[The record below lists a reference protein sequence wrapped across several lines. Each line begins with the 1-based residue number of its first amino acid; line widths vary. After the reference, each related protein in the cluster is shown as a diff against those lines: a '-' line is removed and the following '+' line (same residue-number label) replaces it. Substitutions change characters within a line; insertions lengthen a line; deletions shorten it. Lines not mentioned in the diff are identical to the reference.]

1 MSDVPIEP
9 NDIVI
14 SSRIRLARNIA
25 DFPFI
30 STCSDDQRLEIESVV
45 LKGIANDQVLSDLTL
60 LDSFEL
66 NALERQF
73 LMDLQLVSSPL
84 QETTERVSGAS
95 EAADLGSSES
105 DVPEVSR
112 ELPWEELASY
122 SINEEDHLRIT
133 VNRSDL
139 NLQAAWRQ
147 ISAIDDRVESQLT
160 YAFSQQLGYLTA
172 CPANVG
178 TGMRVSVLMHL
189 PALVM
194 TGQVEKVMRSLQ
206 RLNVVARGEFGDSAV
221 GDFFRVSNQ
230 ATLGI
235 DEDSLIE
242 QVTAIVPRL
251 IKYER
256 EARRFLV
263 EQNREGLRRDVADSL
278 EKLCRLDLDDED
290 SESHEHIMQC
300 LSKIRMG
307 VGMGLLEQADAD
319 RVNRLF
325 ALVQLRDQLVVAIA
339 REDYREASELRD
351 RIATLEKGGWRRDST
366 DSTDSEMSRDEPQE
380 EGGSQ

>member
-1 MSDVPIEP
+1 VNEVPIEP

-30 STCSDDQRLEIESVV
+30 STCSDDQRSEIEASI
-45 LKGIANDQVLSDLTL
+45 LKGIANDQVLSDLTVL
-60 LDSFEL
+60 NSFEL

-73 LMDLQLVSSPL
+73 LMDLQLLSPPL
-84 QETTERVSGAS
+84 QETTERAT
-95 EAADLGSSES
+95 GSSETQ
-105 DVPEVSR
+105 DVVPAEANVSAIAS
-112 ELPWEELASY
+112 ELPWDELASY

-139 NLQAAWRQ
+139 NLQAAWQQ
-147 ISAIDDRVESQLT
+147 INALDDRIERQLT
-160 YAFSQQLGYLTA
+160 YAFSPQLGYLTA

-194 TGQVEKVMRSLQ
+194 TGQIEKVMRSFQ
-206 RLNVVARGEFGDSAV
+206 RLNVVARGEFGESAV

-230 ATLGI
+230 STLGV

-242 QVTAIVPRL
+242 QVAVIVPKL

-256 EARRFLV
+256 EARLFLV

-278 EKLCRLDLDDED
+278 EKLCCLDLEDED
-290 SESHEHIMQC
+290 GELHEHIMQC

-325 ALVQLRDQLVVAIA
+325 ALVRLRDQLVVAIA
-339 REDYREASELRD
+339 REDYHEASELRD
-351 RIATLEKGGWRRDST
+351 RIETLEKGGWRQESA
-366 DSTDSEMSRDEPQE
+366 DSEMIRDEPSE

>member
-1 MSDVPIEP
+1 MNDVPIEP

-95 EAADLGSSES
+95 ETADVGSSES
-105 DVPEVSR
+105 DVSR

-278 EKLCRLDLDDED
+278 EKLCRLDLEDED

-366 DSTDSEMSRDEPQE
+366 DSEMSRDEPQE

>member
-1 MSDVPIEP
+1 MNDVPIEP

-95 EAADLGSSES
+95 EVGDIVSSES
-105 DVPEVSR
+105 DVPAVSR
-112 ELPWEELASY
+112 ELPWEELASH

-230 ATLGI
+230 ATLGM

-251 IKYER
+251 IKYEQ

-278 EKLCRLDLDDED
+278 EKLCRLDLEDED

-366 DSTDSEMSRDEPQE
+366 DSEMTRDEPLE

>member
-1 MSDVPIEP
+1 MNDVPIEP

-84 QETTERVSGAS
+84 QETTERVSGTS
-95 EAADLGSSES
+95 ETADVGSSES
-105 DVPEVSR
+105 DVSR

-278 EKLCRLDLDDED
+278 EKLCRLDLEDED

-351 RIATLEKGGWRRDST
+351 RIATLEKGGWRRDSA
-366 DSTDSEMSRDEPQE
+366 DSEMSRDEPQE

>member
-1 MSDVPIEP
+1 MNDVPIEP

-95 EAADLGSSES
+95 EVGDIVSSES
-105 DVPEVSR
+105 DVPAVSR

-230 ATLGI
+230 ATLGM

-251 IKYER
+251 IKYEQ

-278 EKLCRLDLDDED
+278 EKLCRLDLEDED

-366 DSTDSEMSRDEPQE
+366 DSEMSRDEPQE

>member
-1 MSDVPIEP
+1 VNDVLIEP

-30 STCSDDQRLEIESVV
+30 STCSDDQRLEIETVV

-73 LMDLQLVSSPL
+73 LMDLQLVSPPL
-84 QETTERVSGAS
+84 QETTERATS
-95 EAADLGSSES
+95 SSETN
-105 DVPEVSR
+105 DVVSAEANVSAIAR

-139 NLQAAWRQ
+139 NLQAAWQQ
-147 ISAIDDRVESQLT
+147 INALDDRVESQLT

-230 ATLGI
+230 ATLGL
-235 DEDSLIE
+235 DEDSLVA

-278 EKLCRLDLDDED
+278 EKLCRLDLEDED
-290 SESHEHIMQC
+290 GESHEHIMQC

-351 RIATLEKGGWRRDST
+351 RIATLEKGGWRQEP
-366 DSTDSEMSRDEPQE
+366 TDSEMIRDEPSE
-380 EGGSQ
+380 EGGTQ

>member
-1 MSDVPIEP
+1 MNEVPIEP

-84 QETTERVSGAS
+84 RETTERVAGAS
-95 EAADLGSSES
+95 ESGEVVAAGA
-105 DVPEVSR
+105 DVPAVTH

-122 SINEEDHLRIT
+122 SINEDDHLRIT

-139 NLQAAWRQ
+139 NLQAAWKQ
-147 ISAIDDRVESQLT
+147 ISALDDRVENQLT
-160 YAFSQQLGYLTA
+160 YAFSPQLGYLTA

-230 ATLGI
+230 ATLGV

-242 QVTAIVPRL
+242 QVTTVVPRL

-256 EARRFLV
+256 EARRFLI

-278 EKLCRLDLDDED
+278 EKLCRLDLEDED
-290 SESHEHIMQC
+290 SESHERIMQC

-339 REDYREASELRD
+339 REDYLEASELRD
-351 RIATLEKGGWRRDST
+351 RIATLEKGGWRREST
-366 DSTDSEMSRDEPQE
+366 DSGTILDDPTE

>member
-1 MSDVPIEP
+1 VNDEPIEP
-9 NDIVI
+9 NDIVV

-30 STCSDDQRLEIESVV
+30 STCSDDQRLEIETVV
-45 LKGIANDQVLSDLTL
+45 RKGLANDEVLNNLTL

-73 LMDLQLVSSPL
+73 LMDLQLVSSPF
-84 QETTERVSGAS
+84 QGTTERVAGAS
-95 EAADLGSSES
+95 DSSKPS
-105 DVPEVSR
+105 DVVPSEGNVSAVAR
-112 ELPWEELASY
+112 ERLWEELVSY

-133 VNRSDL
+133 VNRNDL
-139 NLQAAWRQ
+139 DLQAAWHQ
-147 ISAIDDRVESQLT
+147 LSALDDRVEGQLT

-206 RLNVVARGEFGDSAV
+206 RVNVVARGEFGESAV
-221 GDFFRVSNQ
+221 GDFFRISNQ
-230 ATLGI
+230 ATLGV

-242 QVTAIVPRL
+242 QVLAIVPRM

-263 EQNREGLRRDVADSL
+263 EQNREGLRRDVTDSL
-278 EKLCRLDLDDED
+278 EKLCRLDLEDED
-290 SESHEHIMQC
+290 GESHEQVMQF

-307 VGMGLLEQADAD
+307 VGMGLLEQVDAD

-325 ALVQLRDQLVVAIA
+325 ALVQLRDRLVVAVA

-351 RIATLEKGGWRRDST
+351 RIATLEKGGWRRGPV
-366 DSTDSEMSRDEPQE
+366 DSEMTQDEPSE

>member
-45 LKGIANDQVLSDLTL
+45 QNGMANDEILSELTL
-60 LDSFEL
+60 LDSIEL

-73 LMDLQLVSSPL
+73 LMDLQLVSSPSR
-84 QETTERVSGAS
+84 ETTERVAGAS
-95 EAADLGSSES
+95 DVNEATSSEP
-105 DVPEVSR
+105 DVAAFSR

-139 NLQAAWRQ
+139 DLQAAWRQ

-230 ATLGI
+230 ATLGM

-256 EARRFLV
+256 EARRFLI
-263 EQNREGLRRDVADSL
+263 EQNREGLRRDAAESL
-278 EKLCRLDLDDED
+278 EKLCRLDLEDED
-290 SESHEHIMQC
+290 SESHEDIMQC

-325 ALVQLRDQLVVAIA
+325 TLVQLRDQLVVAIA
-339 REDYREASELRD
+339 REDYGEASELRD
-351 RIATLEKGGWRRDST
+351 RIATLEKGGWRRNS
-366 DSTDSEMSRDEPQE
+366 SEAEMIPDEPAD

>member
-1 MSDVPIEP
+1 MNDVPIEP

-95 EAADLGSSES
+95 EVGDIVSSES
-105 DVPEVSR
+105 DVPAVSR

-230 ATLGI
+230 ATLGM

-251 IKYER
+251 IKYEQ

-278 EKLCRLDLDDED
+278 EKLCRLDLEDED

-351 RIATLEKGGWRRDST
+351 RIAALEKGGWRRDST
-366 DSTDSEMSRDEPQE
+366 DSEMTRDEPLE

>member
-1 MSDVPIEP
+1 MNDVPLEP

-30 STCSDDQRLEIESVV
+30 STCSDDQRLEIEAFV
-45 LKGIANDQVLSDLTL
+45 LKGIASDQALSDLTL
-60 LDSFEL
+60 LNSFEL

-73 LMDLQLVSSPL
+73 LMDLQLVSPPL
-84 QETTERVSGAS
+84 QETTERATGSTETQDVAS
-95 EAADLGSSES
+95 AEANISAIAA
-105 DVPEVSR
+105 

-139 NLQAAWRQ
+139 DLQAAWQQ
-147 ISAIDDRVESQLT
+147 INTLDDLIENQLT
-160 YAFSQQLGYLTA
+160 YAFSPQLGYLTA

-194 TGQVEKVMRSLQ
+194 TGQVEKVMRSFQ

-230 ATLGI
+230 STLGV
-235 DEDSLIE
+235 DEDSLVD
-242 QVTAIVPRL
+242 QVAAIVPRL
-251 IKYER
+251 VKYER
-256 EARRFLV
+256 EARRFLL
-263 EQNREGLRRDVADSL
+263 EQNREGLRRDVTDSL
-278 EKLCRLDLDDED
+278 EKLCRLDLKDEDDEL
-290 SESHEHIMQC
+290 HERIMQC
-300 LSKIRMG
+300 LSRIRMG

-325 ALVQLRDQLVVAIA
+325 ALVRLRDQLVVAIA
-339 REDYREASELRD
+339 REDYREASDLSD
-351 RIATLEKGGWRRDST
+351 RIATLEKGGWRQESA
-366 DSTDSEMSRDEPQE
+366 DSEMIRDEPSE

>member
-95 EAADLGSSES
+95 EVGDIVSSES
-105 DVPEVSR
+105 DVPAVSR

-230 ATLGI
+230 ATLGM

-251 IKYER
+251 IKYEQ

-278 EKLCRLDLDDED
+278 EKLCRLDLEDED

-351 RIATLEKGGWRRDST
+351 RIAALEKGGWRRDST
-366 DSTDSEMSRDEPQE
+366 DSEMTRDEPLE

>member
-1 MSDVPIEP
+1 VNDEPIEP
-9 NDIVI
+9 NDIVV

-30 STCSDDQRLEIESVV
+30 STCSDDQRLEIETVV
-45 LKGIANDQVLSDLTL
+45 QKGLANDQVLNNLTL
-60 LDSFEL
+60 LDSVEL

-73 LMDLQLVSSPL
+73 LMDLQLVSSPF
-84 QETTERVSGAS
+84 QGTTERVAGAS
-95 EAADLGSSES
+95 DSSKPS
-105 DVPEVSR
+105 DVVPSEGNVSAVAR
-112 ELPWEELASY
+112 ERLWEELVSY

-133 VNRSDL
+133 VNRNDL
-139 NLQAAWRQ
+139 DLQAAWHQ
-147 ISAIDDRVESQLT
+147 LSALDDRVEGQLT

-206 RLNVVARGEFGDSAV
+206 RVNVVARGEFGESAV
-221 GDFFRVSNQ
+221 GDFFRISNQ
-230 ATLGI
+230 ATLGV

-242 QVTAIVPRL
+242 QVLAIVPRM

-263 EQNREGLRRDVADSL
+263 EQNREGLRRDVTDSL
-278 EKLCRLDLDDED
+278 EKLCRLDLEDED
-290 SESHEHIMQC
+290 GESHEQVMQF

-307 VGMGLLEQADAD
+307 VGMGLLEQVDAD

-325 ALVQLRDQLVVAIA
+325 ALVQLRDRLVVAVA

-351 RIATLEKGGWRRDST
+351 RIATLEKGGWRRGPV
-366 DSTDSEMSRDEPQE
+366 DSEMTQDEPSE

>member
-1 MSDVPIEP
+1 MNEVPIEP

-30 STCSDDQRLEIESVV
+30 STCSDDQRLEIESVI
-45 LKGIANDQVLSDLTL
+45 LRGIANDQVLSDLTL

-84 QETTERVSGAS
+84 QETTERVA
-95 EAADLGSSES
+95 GSSES
-105 DVPEVSR
+105 GDVVAAGANVPAVSH
-112 ELPWEELASY
+112 ELPWEELGSY
-122 SINEEDHLRIT
+122 SINEDDHLRIT

-147 ISAIDDRVESQLT
+147 ISALDDRVENQLT
-160 YAFSQQLGYLTA
+160 YAFSPQLGYLTA

-206 RLNVVARGEFGDSAV
+206 RLNVVAHGEFGDSAA

-230 ATLGI
+230 STLGV
-235 DEDSLIE
+235 DEESLIE
-242 QVTAIVPRL
+242 QVMTVVPRL

-256 EARRFLV
+256 EARRFLI

-278 EKLCRLDLDDED
+278 EKLCRLDLEDED
-290 SESHEHIMQC
+290 SESYERIMQC

-307 VGMGLLEQADAD
+307 FGMGLLEQADAD

-339 REDYREASELRD
+339 REDYLEASELRD
-351 RIATLEKGGWRRDST
+351 RIATLEKGGWRREASDSGAVHEDPT
-366 DSTDSEMSRDEPQE
+366 E

>member
-1 MSDVPIEP
+1 VNEVPIEP

-84 QETTERVSGAS
+84 RETTERVAGAS
-95 EAADLGSSES
+95 ESGEVVAAGA
-105 DVPEVSR
+105 DVPAVTH

-122 SINEEDHLRIT
+122 SINEDDHLRIT

-139 NLQAAWRQ
+139 NLQAAWKQ
-147 ISAIDDRVESQLT
+147 ISALDDRVENQLT
-160 YAFSQQLGYLTA
+160 YAFSPQLGYLTA

-230 ATLGI
+230 ATLGV

-242 QVTAIVPRL
+242 QVTTVVPRL

-256 EARRFLV
+256 EARRFLI

-278 EKLCRLDLDDED
+278 EKLCRLDLEDED
-290 SESHEHIMQC
+290 SESHERIMQC

-339 REDYREASELRD
+339 REDYLEASELRD
-351 RIATLEKGGWRRDST
+351 RIATLEKGGWRREST
-366 DSTDSEMSRDEPQE
+366 DSGTILDDPTE

>member
-1 MSDVPIEP
+1 MNEVPIEP

-84 QETTERVSGAS
+84 RETTERVAGAS
-95 EAADLGSSES
+95 ESGEVVAAGA
-105 DVPEVSR
+105 DVPAVTH

-122 SINEEDHLRIT
+122 SINEDDHLRIT

-139 NLQAAWRQ
+139 NLQAAWKQ
-147 ISAIDDRVESQLT
+147 INALDDRVENQLT
-160 YAFSQQLGYLTA
+160 YAFSPQLGYLTA

-230 ATLGI
+230 ATLGV

-242 QVTAIVPRL
+242 QVTTVVPRL

-256 EARRFLV
+256 EARRFLI

-278 EKLCRLDLDDED
+278 EKLCRLDLEDED
-290 SESHEHIMQC
+290 SESHERIMQC

-339 REDYREASELRD
+339 REDYLEASELRD
-351 RIATLEKGGWRRDST
+351 RIATLEKGGWRREST
-366 DSTDSEMSRDEPQE
+366 DSGTILDDPTE

>member
-1 MSDVPIEP
+1 MNDEPIEP
-9 NDIVI
+9 NDIVV

-30 STCSDDQRLEIESVV
+30 STCSDDQRLEIETVV
-45 LKGIANDQVLSDLTL
+45 QKGLANDQVLNNLTL
-60 LDSFEL
+60 LDSVEL

-73 LMDLQLVSSPL
+73 LMDLQLVSSPF
-84 QETTERVSGAS
+84 QGTTERVAGAS
-95 EAADLGSSES
+95 DSSKPS
-105 DVPEVSR
+105 DVVPSEGNVSAVAR
-112 ELPWEELASY
+112 ERLWEELVSY

-133 VNRSDL
+133 VNRNDL
-139 NLQAAWRQ
+139 DLQAAWHQ
-147 ISAIDDRVESQLT
+147 LSALDDRVEGQLT

-206 RLNVVARGEFGDSAV
+206 RVNVVARGEFGESAV
-221 GDFFRVSNQ
+221 GDFFRISNQ
-230 ATLGI
+230 ATLGV

-242 QVTAIVPRL
+242 QVLAIVPRM

-263 EQNREGLRRDVADSL
+263 EQNREGLRRDVTDSL
-278 EKLCRLDLDDED
+278 EKLCRLDLEDED
-290 SESHEHIMQC
+290 GESHEQVMQF

-307 VGMGLLEQADAD
+307 VGMGLLEQVDAD

-325 ALVQLRDQLVVAIA
+325 ALVQLRDRLVVAVA

-351 RIATLEKGGWRRDST
+351 RIATLEKGGWRRGPV
-366 DSTDSEMSRDEPQE
+366 DSEMTQDEPSE

>member
-1 MSDVPIEP
+1 VNDVPIEP

-95 EAADLGSSES
+95 EVGDIVSSES
-105 DVPEVSR
+105 DVPAVSR

-230 ATLGI
+230 ATLGM

-251 IKYER
+251 IKYEQ

-278 EKLCRLDLDDED
+278 EKLCRLDLEDED

-351 RIATLEKGGWRRDST
+351 RIAALEKGGWRRDST
-366 DSTDSEMSRDEPQE
+366 DSEMTRDEPLE

>member
-194 TGQVEKVMRSLQ
+194 TGQVEMVMRSLQ

-366 DSTDSEMSRDEPQE
+366 DSEMSRDEPQE

>member
-1 MSDVPIEP
+1 MNDAPIEP
-9 NDIVI
+9 NDIVV

-30 STCSDDQRLEIESVV
+30 STCSDDQRLEIETVV
-45 LKGIANDQVLSDLTL
+45 RKGLANDEVLNNLTL

-73 LMDLQLVSSPL
+73 LMDLQLVSSPF
-84 QETTERVSGAS
+84 QGTTERVTGAS
-95 EAADLGSSES
+95 DSSEPS
-105 DVPEVSR
+105 DVVPSEGNVSAVETER
-112 ELPWEELASY
+112 PWEELVSY

-139 NLQAAWRQ
+139 DLQAAWHQ
-147 ISAIDDRVESQLT
+147 ISALDDRVENQLT

-206 RLNVVARGEFGDSAV
+206 RVNVVARGEFGESAV
-221 GDFFRVSNQ
+221 GDFFRISNQ
-230 ATLGI
+230 ATLGV

-242 QVTAIVPRL
+242 QVLTIVPRM

-263 EQNREGLRRDVADSL
+263 EQNREGLRRDIADSL
-278 EKLCRLDLDDED
+278 EKLCRLDLEDED
-290 SESHEHIMQC
+290 GESHEQVMQF

-307 VGMGLLEQADAD
+307 VAMGLLEQADAD

-325 ALVQLRDQLVVAIA
+325 ALVQLRDQLVVAVA

-351 RIATLEKGGWRRDST
+351 RIATLEKGGWRRAPA
-366 DSTDSEMSRDEPQE
+366 DSEMIQDEPSE

>member
-1 MSDVPIEP
+1 MNDVPIEP

-95 EAADLGSSES
+95 EVGDIVSSES
-105 DVPEVSR
+105 DVPAVSR

-230 ATLGI
+230 ATLGM

-251 IKYER
+251 IKYEQ

-278 EKLCRLDLDDED
+278 EKLCRLDLEDED

-366 DSTDSEMSRDEPQE
+366 DSEMTRDEPLE

>member
-1 MSDVPIEP
+1 MNDVPIEP

-84 QETTERVSGAS
+84 QETIERMSGAS
-95 EAADLGSSES
+95 EVGDIVSSES
-105 DVPEVSR
+105 DVPAVSR

-230 ATLGI
+230 ATLGM

-251 IKYER
+251 IKYEQ

-278 EKLCRLDLDDED
+278 EKLCRLDLEDED

-366 DSTDSEMSRDEPQE
+366 DSEMTRDEPLE

>member
-1 MSDVPIEP
+1 VSDVPIEP

-366 DSTDSEMSRDEPQE
+366 DSEMSRDEPQE

>member
-105 DVPEVSR
+105 DVREVSR

-366 DSTDSEMSRDEPQE
+366 DSEMSRDEPQE

>member
-1 MSDVPIEP
+1 VSDVPIEP

-278 EKLCRLDLDDED
+278 EKLCRLDLEDED

-351 RIATLEKGGWRRDST
+351 RIAALEKGGWRRDST
-366 DSTDSEMSRDEPQE
+366 DSEMTRDEPLE

>member
-1 MSDVPIEP
+1 MNEVPIEP

-84 QETTERVSGAS
+84 RETTERVAGAS
-95 EAADLGSSES
+95 ESGEVVAAGA
-105 DVPEVSR
+105 DVPAVTH

-122 SINEEDHLRIT
+122 SINEDDHLRIT

-139 NLQAAWRQ
+139 NLQAAWKQ
-147 ISAIDDRVESQLT
+147 ISALDDRVENQLT
-160 YAFSQQLGYLTA
+160 YAFSPQLGYLTA

-230 ATLGI
+230 ATLGV

-242 QVTAIVPRL
+242 QVTTVVPRL

-256 EARRFLV
+256 EARRFLI

-278 EKLCRLDLDDED
+278 EKLCRLDLEDED
-290 SESHEHIMQC
+290 SESHERIMQC

-325 ALVQLRDQLVVAIA
+325 RVGAAA
-339 REDYREASELRD
+339 
-351 RIATLEKGGWRRDST
+351 
-366 DSTDSEMSRDEPQE
+366 
-380 EGGSQ
+380 

>member
-1 MSDVPIEP
+1 MNDVPIEP

-95 EAADLGSSES
+95 EVGDIVSSES
-105 DVPEVSR
+105 DVPAVFR

-230 ATLGI
+230 ATLGM

-251 IKYER
+251 IKYEQ

-278 EKLCRLDLDDED
+278 EKLCRLDLEDED

-366 DSTDSEMSRDEPQE
+366 DSEMTRDEPLE

>member
-1 MSDVPIEP
+1 MNDVPIEP

-84 QETTERVSGAS
+84 QETTERVSGTS
-95 EAADLGSSES
+95 ETADVGSSES
-105 DVPEVSR
+105 DVSR

-278 EKLCRLDLDDED
+278 EKLCRLDLEDED

-366 DSTDSEMSRDEPQE
+366 DSEMGRDEPQE